1 MHERKEIS
9 QETLDQM
16 TITEDYGVG
25 DNQFETD
32 ELSNTVEFLGNL
44 LESADFIDVDTAN
57 QNVKDE
63 LYEIAD
69 ELILFLE

>member
-1 MHERKEIS
+1 MSLIQRKRKK
-9 QETLDQM
+9 QL
-16 TITEDYGVG
+16 
-25 DNQFETD
+25 ETD